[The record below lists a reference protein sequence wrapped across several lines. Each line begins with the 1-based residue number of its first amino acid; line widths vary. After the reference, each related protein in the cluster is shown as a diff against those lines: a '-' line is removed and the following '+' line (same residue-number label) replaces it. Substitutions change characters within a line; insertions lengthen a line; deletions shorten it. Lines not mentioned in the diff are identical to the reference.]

1 MTPAEVRTIVQGF
14 GRSAVNFQLA
24 GYDGIEIHAAHG
36 YLVAQFLSAASN
48 RRLDAYRGDTLD
60 GRMRLLVEIV
70 EEVRESCGVDYPVGV
85 RLSADEHTRD
95 GLTLDDTVEIIDAL
109 QEAAP
114 VDYVS
119 ITTGMRGLYVKDS
132 SWDEG
137 FALPLAEAVK
147 QGVDIPVIAAGRIR
161 HPDLAERALE
171 AGQADFIGIGRGLLA
186 DPEWVAKARAGDA
199 GRIRPCIGIVQD
211 CRRYAGGVACAVNPR
226 LGRESTWHRLPAP
239 PEPRRVVVAGG
250 GPAGLEAA
258 RLAATSGHQTVLFE
272 ADSAV
277 GGQLRIAGAGPTR
290 EELLDFVFY
299 LERELDRLEVDVRR
313 GSRAT
318 AESVLGES
326 PDLVVCATGATPQA
340 PSFPVDGGARVVTVW
355 DLLGGSVTDIP
366 ARAVV
371 LDDGSGFWHGVSAAE
386 YLAERGAVV
395 ELVTPARGIALAIPE
410 ESTATVLQR
419 LRGNGVRFRTLTT
432 VTGVSG
438 SERCPGRR
446 RERRGGRHVR
456 RARRRANAPE
466 GRRRSRARARH
477 SRSGVRHRRQ
487 RGTAS
492 PDARCARREPRDPAA
507 RFGDAARDGDRPRRP
522 VNIVALVKY
531 VPNPSGI
538 PPEIGPD
545 FRLRRDGPE
554 GSLDPTDEPGVEL
567 ATQLTRANSGTTTA
581 MTMGPEQS
589 VKALWR
595 ALALG
600 ADRGVAVVDD
610 ALRGADALATANV
623 LAAAIRRH
631 DVDLVIAG
639 VESTDG
645 ATGTLPAALAE
656 LLGVPSLTFARALEV
671 AGGTVRIER
680 QTGGGYDVLECSLP
694 ALVTVTGAAAQPRH
708 PSVRETIAAKKK
720 PIETLVSM
728 TSRSPT
734 RTSTRGTP
742 CSRSTSRP
750 KGSQAS

>member
-1 MTPAEVRTIVQGF
+1 MGTGLVEDGRVTERDVAIQAERARNGVGLIITGAAVVHETSLFPARIIVEAWDEAVIESLRTRCDAVHDGGAHIFGQLIHLGRESPGGLTDTVTLAPSPVPTSRDPAVAHEMTPAEVRTIVQGF
-14 GRSAVNFQLA
+14 GRSAVNFQRS

-137 FALPLAEAVK
+137 FALPLAEVVK
-147 QGVDIPVIAAGRIR
+147 QCVDIPVIATGRIR

-171 AGQADFIGIGRGLLA
+171 AGQADFIGIGRGVLA
-186 DPEWVAKARAGDA
+186 DPEWVAKARDGHA
-199 GRIRPCIGIVQD
+199 GRIRPCVGIVQD

-226 LGRESTWHRLPAP
+226 LGRESTWHRPSAP

-258 RLAATSGHQTVLFE
+258 RLAASSGHQTVLFE
-272 ADSAV
+272 SDSVV

-386 YLAERGAVV
+386 YLAERGAAV
-395 ELVTPARGIALAIPE
+395 ELVTPARGIALTIPE
-410 ESTATVLQR
+410 ESTAVVLQR

-438 SERCPGRR
+438 
-446 RERRGGRHVR
+446 
-456 RARRRANAPE
+456 
-466 GRRRSRARARH
+466 
-477 SRSGVRHRRQ
+477 
-487 RGTAS
+487 AS
-492 PDARCARREPRDPAA
+492 
-507 RFGDAARDGDRPRRP
+507 
-522 VNIVALVKY
+522 VALADVLNGEEDATSAEL
-531 VPNPSGI
+531 VVVRTP
-538 PPEIGPD
+538 
-545 FRLRRDGPE
+545 LQ
-554 GSLDPTDEPGVEL
+554 VE
-567 ATQLTRANSGTTTA
+567 
-581 MTMGPEQS
+581 
-589 VKALWR
+589 
-595 ALALG
+595 
-600 ADRGVAVVDD
+600 
-610 ALRGADALATANV
+610 DALARELDTRVPVFVIGDSAAPRRLTHAVLDAN
-623 LAAAIRRH
+623 LAIHRLDA
-631 DVDLVIAG
+631 
-639 VESTDG
+639 
-645 ATGTLPAALAE
+645 GTLPETATVL
-656 LLGVPSLTFARALEV
+656 V
-671 AGGTVRIER
+671 A
-680 QTGGGYDVLECSLP
+680 P
-694 ALVTVTGAAAQPRH
+694 
-708 PSVRETIAAKKK
+708 
-720 PIETLVSM
+720 
-728 TSRSPT
+728 
-734 RTSTRGTP
+734 
-742 CSRSTSRP
+742 
-750 KGSQAS
+750 

>member
-1 MTPAEVRTIVQGF
+1 
-14 GRSAVNFQLA
+14 
-24 GYDGIEIHAAHG
+24 
-36 YLVAQFLSAASN
+36 
-48 RRLDAYRGDTLD
+48 
-60 GRMRLLVEIV
+60 MRLLVEIV
-70 EEVRESCGVDYPVGV
+70 EKVRESCGVDYPVGV

-114 VDYVS
+114 VDYIS

-147 QGVDIPVIAAGRIR
+147 QGVDIPVIATGRIR

-226 LGRESTWHRLPAP
+226 LGRESTWHSPSAP

-258 RLAATSGHQTVLFE
+258 RLAAGSGHQTVLFE
-272 ADSAV
+272 SASAV

-299 LERELDRLEVDVRR
+299 LERELERLEVDVRR

-355 DLLGGSVTDIP
+355 DLLGGSVTDVP

-386 YLAERGAVV
+386 YLAERGAEV

-438 SERCPGRR
+438 
-446 RERRGGRHVR
+446 
-456 RARRRANAPE
+456 
-466 GRRRSRARARH
+466 
-477 SRSGVRHRRQ
+477 
-487 RGTAS
+487 AS
-492 PDARCARREPRDPAA
+492 
-507 RFGDAARDGDRPRRP
+507 
-522 VNIVALVKY
+522 VALADV
-531 VPNPSGI
+531 VNGEEDATSAELVVVRTP
-538 PPEIGPD
+538 
-545 FRLRRDGPE
+545 LQ
-554 GSLDPTDEPGVEL
+554 VE
-567 ATQLTRANSGTTTA
+567 
-581 MTMGPEQS
+581 
-589 VKALWR
+589 
-595 ALALG
+595 
-600 ADRGVAVVDD
+600 
-610 ALRGADALATANV
+610 DALARELDTRVPTFVIGDSAAPRRLTHAVLDAN
-623 LAAAIRRH
+623 LAIRRL
-631 DVDLVIAG
+631 DA
-639 VESTDG
+639 
-645 ATGTLPAALAE
+645 GTLPETATVL
-656 LLGVPSLTFARALEV
+656 V
-671 AGGTVRIER
+671 A
-680 QTGGGYDVLECSLP
+680 P
-694 ALVTVTGAAAQPRH
+694 
-708 PSVRETIAAKKK
+708 
-720 PIETLVSM
+720 
-728 TSRSPT
+728 
-734 RTSTRGTP
+734 
-742 CSRSTSRP
+742 
-750 KGSQAS
+750 